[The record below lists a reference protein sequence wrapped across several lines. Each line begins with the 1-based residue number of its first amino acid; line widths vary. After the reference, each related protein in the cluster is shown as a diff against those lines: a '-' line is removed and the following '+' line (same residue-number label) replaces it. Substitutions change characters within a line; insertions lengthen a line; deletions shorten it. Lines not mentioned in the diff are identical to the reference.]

1 MAATLT
7 NDYGAYEVTDT
18 FLKNCQFYVDMIG
31 DLEDIDESD
40 ISTVPISNF
49 DDNKELHDFVE
60 KIKKEQQIE
69 LKLDYKELVEDYIKL
84 FNTLYDL
91 KVTHNGAEMSWME
104 WYNKENETY
113 VEDILKKNAD
123 PPHCDELAKIYCE
136 YTPEKLEMLL
146 ILDEFF
152 HNDLMY
158 SSICGLSV
166 AMVHVGDREDASEF
180 QKKYADETV
189 EEIMRITKEDM
200 DREYE
205 EEQAKNKAAEEAVA
219 KAAAGP
225 DCSREAIE
233 ILKAIT
239 AVSAAAPEA

>member
-1 MAATLT
+1 MAATRTLT
-7 NDYGAYEVTDT
+7 NDYGTYEVTDT
-18 FLKNCQFYVDMIG
+18 FLKNCQFYIDMIG
-31 DLEDIDESD
+31 DLEDVDESD
-40 ISTVPISNF
+40 ISSVPISNF
-49 DDNKELHDFVE
+49 DDN
-60 KIKKEQQIE
+60 
-69 LKLDYKELVEDYIKL
+69 KELVEDYIKL

-104 WYNKENETY
+104 WYNKENENY
-113 VEDILKKNAD
+113 VEDILKKNAN

-166 AMVHVGDREDASEF
+166 AMVHVGDREDASEI
-180 QKKYADETV
+180 QKKYADEIV

-205 EEQAKNKAAEEAVA
+205 EEQAKKKAAAAEAVA
-219 KAAAGP
+219 AEAAAAEAAAAA

-233 ILKAIT
+233 ILKAVE
-239 AVSAAAPEA
+239 AAAAPAL